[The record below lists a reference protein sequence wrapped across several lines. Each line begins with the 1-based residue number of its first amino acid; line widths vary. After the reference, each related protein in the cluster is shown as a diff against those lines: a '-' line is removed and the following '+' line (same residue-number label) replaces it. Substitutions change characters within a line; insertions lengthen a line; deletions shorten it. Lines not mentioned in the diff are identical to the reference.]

1 MEDPIPTDIKQKM
14 QKALQTLHADFQT
27 VRTGKASP
35 ALVENISIKAYGG
48 TAILKVNELATIH
61 VADVHTLVLTPFDKS
76 VLGEIERGIADANV
90 GINPIIDG
98 TIIRI
103 NLPPLSEERRR
114 EFVKLIH
121 QKAEA
126 GKVTIRQM
134 RQDGMNDAKKLKA
147 DGTSEDEVER
157 IEREVQRLTD
167 KYIEEIDALAKQ
179 KEEELMKV

>member
-1 MEDPIPTDIKQKM
+1 MEDPIPTETKQKM
-14 QKALQTLHADFQT
+14 QKAIDSVWADFAT

-35 ALVENISIKAYGG
+35 ALVENIMIKAYGG
-48 TAILKVNELATIH
+48 TAVLRVLELATIH
-61 VADVHTLVLTPFDKS
+61 VQDVHTLVLTPFDKA
-76 VLGEIERGIADANV
+76 VIGEIERGIADANV

-121 QKAEA
+121 QKAEQ
-126 GKVTIRQM
+126 GKVTVRQI
-134 RQDGMNDAKKLKA
+134 RQDGMNSAKRLKT
-147 DGTSEDEVER
+147 DGGSEDEMER

-167 KYIEEIDALAKQ
+167 HFIGEIDSMAKQ

>member
-1 MEDPIPTDIKQKM
+1 MDTVTPDIKQKM
-14 QKALQTLHADFQT
+14 HKALQSLHADFQT

-35 ALVENISIKAYGG
+35 TLVENISIKAYGG
-48 TAILKVNELATIH
+48 TAVLKVLELATIH
-61 VADVHTLVLTPFDKS
+61 VQDVHTLVLTPFDKS
-76 VLGEIERGIADANV
+76 VIGEIERGIADANV

-98 TIIRI
+98 TFIRI

-121 QKAEA
+121 QKAEQ
-126 GKVTIRQM
+126 GKVTVRQI
-134 RQDGMNDAKKLKA
+134 RQDGMTAAKKLKA
-147 DGTSEDEVER
+147 DGGSEDEAGR

-167 KYIEEIDALAKQ
+167 SYIEQIDTLAKQ